1 MRGLSIMAVAVIVIG
16 VAFVASIVIW
26 RRRNRDFRAEVVIE
40 TLRLWR
46 EMTQEYRDAHP
57 FEEYSVDVATEA
69 VYMASQSGRA
79 QKVIMARAWDNVKK
93 MTKYQVQECDAGKN
107 VGAWVMVYANDALS
121 AAQKVTIGAELRNR
135 GKLGEM
141 RARVRTTVPPI
152 KETAFYADVPHV
164 IR

>member
-1 MRGLSIMAVAVIVIG
+1 MRGLSIFAGVLIAVA
-16 VAFVASIVIW
+16 VAFVASVFIW
-26 RRRNRDFRAEVVIE
+26 RRRNAAFRAEVVIE
-40 TLRLWR
+40 MLRLWR

-69 VYMASQSGRA
+69 AYMASQSGKA
-79 QKVIMARAWDNVKK
+79 QKVVMARAWDNVKR
-93 MTKYQVQECDAGKN
+93 MTKYQVQECDAGRN
-107 VGAWVMVYANDALS
+107 VGPWVMVYADDTLS
-121 AAQKVTIGAELRNR
+121 AAQKCAVGAKLRVR

-152 KETAFYADVPHV
+152 KETTFYADVPHV

>member
-1 MRGLSIMAVAVIVIG
+1 VI
-16 VAFVASIVIW
+16 IW

-57 FEEYSVDVATEA
+57 FEKYSVDIATEA
-69 VYMASQSGRA
+69 AYMASQPGKA
-79 QKVIMARAWDNVKK
+79 QKVIMARAWDNVKR
-93 MTKYQVQECDAGKN
+93 MTKYQVQECDAGRN
-107 VGAWVMVYANDALS
+107 VGTWVVVHARDALS
-121 AAQKVTIGAELRNR
+121 AAQKVAIGAELRDR